1 MNYNNIRN
9 NNNNKRNNNN
19 NNRNNNKQKIVFKN
33 KVTFCVRMLFKYKYD
48 ISIVMGYYNRK
59 QQTINTLDYF
69 ENYKSYNYEV
79 IIVDDNS
86 TPEHHLDDIIK
97 KYTFPIKYIKIT
109 EEEKGNRINPC
120 VTYNRGFKEAEGE
133 RVIIQ
138 NPECIHRGNILEYVK
153 TKLTYEDY
161 IAFSCYNCSSF
172 ELTQELLKNVLLI
185 NSPEFNSRNKF
196 QWYNHPTIRPVHYHF
211 CAAIMN
217 DNLKLL
223 GGFNEEFA
231 KGHSFDD
238 NEILL
243 SIKANLKLNI
253 KTIDPKEGGFV
264 IHQWH
269 PRDAESK
276 FSQQVFNSMLSR
288 NQQLYVMYQ
297 TEHSKYQFQFPKL
310 LHLYWDGSPLS
321 YLNLLTVLSFNKYH
335 IGWKINVFCPIKRN
349 EHISWTTHEQKKK
362 YTGIDYFDEL
372 KKLQN
377 VNIHYI
383 DTELLPFEHKDAS
396 EVIKSDYFR
405 LYILNR
411 FGGLWSDFDIIY
423 TSNIERYYQM
433 KNINPT
439 KNMVLYRYGLKEAN
453 RNIYPVGLF
462 LSKKSN
468 SILGTILKHIHL
480 FYDKSNYQC
489 LGCSMFH
496 MIFNSYNLYPKMKDV
511 FTQMNLK
518 ELHIDDADCYLKVKW
533 NQLDTFYKNK
543 DVATSL
549 FEQDGNIIGVHWFNG
564 ADVSKDYCNNL
575 NLDLLKNSEPT
586 CLIDKFVKQY
596 I

>member
-1 MNYNNIRN
+1 
-9 NNNNKRNNNN
+9 
-19 NNRNNNKQKIVFKN
+19 
-33 KVTFCVRMLFKYKYD
+33 MLFKYKYD

-59 QQTINTLDYF
+59 PQTINTLNYL
-69 ENYKSYNYEV
+69 ENYKEYNYEV

-86 TPEHHLDDIIK
+86 TPDHQLDDIIK
-97 KYTFPIKYIKIT
+97 IYTFPIKYIKIT
-109 EEEKGNRINPC
+109 AEEKGNRINPC

-138 NPECIHRGNILEYVK
+138 NPECIHRGNILGYVK
-153 TKLTYEDY
+153 TNLTYDDY
-161 IAFSCYNCSSF
+161 IAFSCYNCSSHD
-172 ELTQELLKNVLLI
+172 LTQELLNNISLI
-185 NSPEFNSRNKF
+185 NDPSFHKRNQF
-196 QWYNHPTIRPVHYHF
+196 TWYNHPIARPVHYHF

-243 SIKANLKLNI
+243 SIKQNLNLNI
-253 KTIDPKEGGFV
+253 KTIDPNEGGFV

-276 FSQQVFNSMLSR
+276 FTQQEFTNMLNHNR
-288 NQQLYVMYQ
+288 NLYETYLH
-297 TEHSKYQFQFPKL
+297 EHNKYTFQFPKL

-321 YLNLLTVLSFNKYH
+321 YLNLLTVLSFNKHH

-349 EHISWTTHEQKKK
+349 EHISWITHEQKTK
-362 YTGIDYFDEL
+362 YIGTDYFNEL
-372 KKLQN
+372 KKIQN

-383 DTELLPFEHKDAS
+383 DTDLLPFEHKDAS

-405 LYILNR
+405 LYILNT

-423 TSNIERYYQM
+423 TNNIERYYKMLNLQ
-433 KNINPT
+433 PS
-439 KNMVLYRYGLKEAN
+439 KNMIIYRYLWEQVN

-462 LSKKSN
+462 LSRKNN
-468 SILGTILKHIHL
+468 SILNTLLEHINL
-480 FYDKSNYQC
+480 FYMKTNYQC

-496 MIFNSYNLYPKMKDV
+496 MIFNGYNNDPSATAIISKMR
-511 FTQMNLK
+511 LK
-518 ELHIDDADCYLKVKW
+518 ELYIDNADCYLKIKW
-533 NQLDTFYKNK
+533 DQLDNFYKIK
-543 DVATSL
+543 EIPTSL
-549 FEQDGNIIGVHWFNG
+549 YEQDNNIIGIHWFNG
-564 ADVSKDYCNNL
+564 ADISKEYCNNL
-575 NLDLLKNSEPT
+575 NLDVVKNSEPT

-596 I
+596 V

>member
-1 MNYNNIRN
+1 
-9 NNNNKRNNNN
+9 
-19 NNRNNNKQKIVFKN
+19 
-33 KVTFCVRMLFKYKYD
+33 MLFKYKYD

-86 TPEHHLDDIIK
+86 VPEHQLDDIIK

-109 EEEKGNRINPC
+109 AEEKGNRINPC
-120 VTYNRGFKEAEGE
+120 VTYNRGFREAEGE

-138 NPECIHRGNILEYVK
+138 NPECVHYGNILGYVK
-153 TKLTYEDY
+153 TKLTYDEY
-161 IAFSCYNCSSF
+161 IAFSCYNCSSH
-172 ELTQELLKNVLLI
+172 ELTQELLNNISLI
-185 NSPEFNSRNKF
+185 NSPSFQARNKF

-231 KGHSFDD
+231 KGVWFDD

-243 SIKANLKLNI
+243 SIKQNLNLNI
-253 KTIDPKEGGFV
+253 RTIDPNECGFV

-269 PRDAESK
+269 PRDAESNFTK
-276 FSQQVFNSMLSR
+276 TEFNTMLIR
-288 NQQLYVMYQ
+288 NQQLFVMYE
-297 TEHSKYQFQFPKL
+297 TEHKKYQFQFPKL

-321 YLNLLTVLSFNKYH
+321 YLNLLTARSFNKYH
-335 IGWKINVFCPIKRN
+335 TGWKINVFCPIKRN

-362 YTGIDYFDEL
+362 YVGLDYFNEL
-372 KKLQN
+372 KKIQN

-383 DTELLPFEHKDAS
+383 DTDLLPFEHKDAS

-405 LYILNR
+405 LYVLNL

-423 TSNIERYYQM
+423 TNNIEKYYSD
-433 KNINPT
+433 KNLNTT
-439 KNMVLYRYGLKEAN
+439 KNMILYNYPCMNTAGFKV
-453 RNIYPVGLF
+453 YPVGLF
-462 LSKKSN
+462 LSKKNN
-468 SILGTILKHIHL
+468 SILTTILKYINL

-489 LGCSMFH
+489 LGCAMFQN
-496 MIFNSYNLYPKMKDV
+496 IFNYHNKSDGLKTIFNE
-511 FTQMNLK
+511 MNLK
-518 ELHIDDADCYLKVKW
+518 ELHIDSADCYLKVKW

-543 DVATSL
+543 NVNTSL
-549 FEQDGNIIGVHWFNG
+549 FEQDSNIFCIHWFNG
-564 ADVSKDYCNNL
+564 ADASKEYCNNL

-586 CLIDKFVKQY
+586 CLIDKLVKQY

>member
-1 MNYNNIRN
+1 
-9 NNNNKRNNNN
+9 
-19 NNRNNNKQKIVFKN
+19 
-33 KVTFCVRMLFKYKYD
+33 MLFKYKYD

-59 QQTINTLDYF
+59 PQTINTLNYF
-69 ENYKSYNYEV
+69 ENYKEYNYEV

-86 TPEHHLDDIIK
+86 TPEHQLDDIIK
-97 KYTFPIKYIKIT
+97 NYSFPIKYIKIT
-109 EEEKGNRINPC
+109 AEEKGNRINPS
-120 VTYNRGFKEAEGE
+120 VTYNKGFKEAEGE

-138 NPECIHRGNILEYVK
+138 NPECIHRGNILGYVK
-153 TKLTYEDY
+153 TNLTYDDY
-161 IAFSCYNCSSF
+161 IAFSCYNCSSY
-172 ELTQELLKNVLLI
+172 ELTQELLNNISLI
-185 NSPEFNSRNKF
+185 NDPSFHVKNKF
-196 QWYNHPTIRPVHYHF
+196 TWYNHPIARPVHYHF

-231 KGHSFDD
+231 KGHSYDD

-243 SIKANLKLNI
+243 SIKQNLNLNI
-253 KTIDPKEGGFV
+253 KSIDPNEGGFV

-276 FSQQVFNSMLSR
+276 FTPQQFNIML
-288 NQQLYVMYQ
+288 NHNKNLYETYLN
-297 TEHSKYQFQFPKL
+297 EHNKYNFQFPKL

-349 EHISWTTHEQKKK
+349 EHISWTTHEQKTK
-362 YTGIDYFDEL
+362 YIGTDYFNEL
-372 KKLQN
+372 KKIQN

-383 DTELLPFEHKDAS
+383 DTDLLPFEHKDAS

-405 LYILNR
+405 LYILNT

-423 TSNIERYYQM
+423 TNNIERYYKMLNLQ
-433 KNINPT
+433 PS
-439 KNMVLYRYGLKEAN
+439 KNMIIYRYLWEQAN

-462 LSKKSN
+462 LSRKNN
-468 SILGTILKHIHL
+468 SILNTLLEHINL
-480 FYDKSNYQC
+480 FYMKTNYQC

-496 MIFNSYNLYPKMKDV
+496 MIFNCYNNNSSANAIISKMR
-511 FTQMNLK
+511 LK
-518 ELHIDDADCYLKVKW
+518 ELYIDNADCYLKIKW
-533 NQLDTFYKNK
+533 DQLDNFYKIK
-543 DVATSL
+543 DIPTSL
-549 FEQDGNIIGVHWFNG
+549 YEQDSNIIGIHWFNG
-564 ADVSKDYCNNL
+564 ADASKEYCNNL
-575 NLDLLKNSEPT
+575 NLDVVKNSEPT

-596 I
+596 M